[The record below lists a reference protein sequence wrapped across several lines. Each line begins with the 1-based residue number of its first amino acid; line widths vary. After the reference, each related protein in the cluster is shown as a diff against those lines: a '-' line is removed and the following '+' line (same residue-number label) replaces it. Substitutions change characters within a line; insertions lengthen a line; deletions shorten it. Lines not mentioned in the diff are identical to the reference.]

1 MEHGIVSSEPHGFT
15 LIEILLVLVIM
26 AVMAA
31 MVVPSFFAATG
42 PSLHDQA
49 RRLAQALRLA
59 ADEAALTGKPV
70 RWVARTHGYVFE
82 TPDIEGVWQPMTERP
97 YNEFKLPAGLLISA
111 VDPAHAPKQ
120 ESSRQAK
127 ADEEPPIAHLLL
139 PPQGVMEAAEIML
152 AEEADMET
160 GAAIRVQPGPG
171 GIRLVQNA
179 QP

>member
-1 MEHGIVSSEPHGFT
+1 MRHDIGNHEPHGFT

-31 MVVPSFFAATG
+31 MVVPSFFAASG

-70 RWVARTHGYVFE
+70 RWVARAHGYAFE
-82 TPDIEGVWQPMTERP
+82 TPDAEGVWQPMTERP
-97 YNEFKLPAGLLISA
+97 YNDFTLPAGLLISA
-111 VDPAHAPKQ
+111 VDPAHAPKT
-120 ESSRQAK
+120 EDSRQAK
-127 ADEEPPIAHLLL
+127 ADGEPPIAHLLL
-139 PPQGVMEAAEIML
+139 PPQGVMEAAEITL
-152 AEEADMET
+152 AEEADMVSSE
-160 GAAIRVQPGPG
+160 AIRVRPGPG
-171 GIRLVQNA
+171 GIRLVQDA